1 MATFNVQVLSI
12 DNDYHSCCLA
22 ITTEKYR
29 FLIECGEGTQRL
41 AVEHKL
47 RFGKIVAVFL
57 TSAEITSVGGL
68 PGMLL
73 TLDDS
78 GVSSPNIIGPP
89 AVVDF
94 MQSTGYFMRTLGNY
108 HSITDSSSAVP
119 INFEELVMTPILLS
133 SNWNSSFRTLEKVC
147 YIGETPLI
155 PGKFDLQKA
164 TELKIPKGPLY
175 GKLKNGFSITLENG
189 TTISPDQV
197 LGESTPP
204 FYFAV
209 IPRLHDDSAVVDSIS
224 QIADLS
230 CWKM

>member
-1 MATFNVQVLSI
+1 MATFNLQVLSV
-12 DNDYHSCCLA
+12 DNDYHSYCLA

-47 RFGKIVAVFL
+47 RFGKIGAVFL

-78 GVSSPNIIGPP
+78 GVTSPNVVGPS

-108 HSITDSSSAVP
+108 HSITDSSSGVP
-119 INFEELVMTPILLS
+119 MNFEELVMTPFLLLTS
-133 SNWNSSFRTLEKVC
+133 SNSSLQSLEKVC
-147 YIGETPLI
+147 YIGETPTI

-164 TELKIPKGPLY
+164 IELKIPKGPLY
-175 GKLKNGFSITLENG
+175 GKLKNGMPITLENG
-189 TTISPDQV
+189 TVINPEQV
-197 LGESTPP
+197 LGEATPS
-204 FYFAV
+204 FYFA
-209 IPRLHDDSAVVDSIS
+209 IAPRLNADCALENSVS
-224 QIADLS
+224 QLTEHS
-230 CWKM
+230 CWKT